1 MISVRMIFL
10 LIVCLVFAN
19 QLSAQNYLHKTKS
32 DSGVSSVYSSDEDS
46 IIIDSDMN
54 FEQALSGINIPESV
68 KKQLKLITVYYY
80 GFDSKLHQGQL
91 VVNKLAAK
99 DLIEI
104 FDLILELKFPVEK
117 VIPISMYNWS
127 DEAAMKDNNTSCFN
141 YRFVSGTRI
150 LSKHAAGLAIDINPL
165 LNPYVKDGETSPQNS
180 NYDENVPGT
189 ISSNSQI
196 TLEFKIRG
204 WTWGGDWKSLK
215 DYQHFQKNLK

>member
-127 DEAAMKDNNTSCFN
+127 DEAAMKDNNTSGFN

>member
-1 MISVRMIFL
+1 M
-10 LIVCLVFAN
+10 
-19 QLSAQNYLHKTKS
+19 
-32 DSGVSSVYSSDEDS
+32 
-46 IIIDSDMN
+46 
-54 FEQALSGINIPESV
+54 
-68 KKQLKLITVYYY
+68 
-80 GFDSKLHQGQL
+80 

-127 DEAAMKDNNTSCFN
+127 DEAAMKDNNTSGFN

-189 ISSNSQI
+189 ISSNSKI

>member
-1 MISVRMIFL
+1 MIFL